1 MTIIEDELSRT
12 RELRE
17 RLAKRLEFLIAM
29 DAPKQ
34 VIEYVQN
41 VEMNMTYTEYMK
53 AQRQIQ
59 EEFKREKIEYA
70 KNNPLKQSITE
81 EIYAR
86 MEKLPYNQIVAQS
99 RLNFDMEID
108 AITIMGEPHYDYG
121 LYDDILNHAHEL
133 YCNKQ

>member
-17 RLAKRLEFLIAM
+17 RLAKRLEFLIDM
-29 DAPKQ
+29 DAPKE
-34 VIEYVQN
+34 VIDYVQN

-53 AQRQIQ
+53 VQRKVR
-59 EEFKREKIEYA
+59 EEFKQEKIEYA
-70 KNNPLKQSITE
+70 KKHPLKQSITE

-86 MEKLPYNQIVAQS
+86 MEKLPYNETIAQS
-99 RLNFDMEID
+99 RLKFDMEID
-108 AITIMGEPHYDYG
+108 AISIMGESHYDNE
-121 LYDDILNHAHEL
+121 LYDAILNHAHEL